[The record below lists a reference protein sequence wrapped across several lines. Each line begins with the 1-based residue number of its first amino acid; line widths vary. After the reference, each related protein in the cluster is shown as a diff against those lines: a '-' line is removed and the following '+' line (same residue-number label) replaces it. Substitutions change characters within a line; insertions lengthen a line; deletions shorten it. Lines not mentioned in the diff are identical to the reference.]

1 MLVPAGI
8 EIVSET
14 DTTLTVEVQAP
25 SGNPDIDLYMV
36 VAAPSK
42 ECTLKAT
49 DSPLQCQVT
58 DLAPLDNYAVSAF
71 ACMQRNKDCGA
82 AVKKNATTR
91 PPGEHSVQIIII
103 IIIIII
109 MLQ

>member
-1 MLVPAGI
+1 M
-8 EIVSET
+8 SET
-14 DTTLTVEVQAP
+14 DTSLTVEVQAP
-25 SGNPDIDLYMV
+25 SGNPDMV

-42 ECTLKAT
+42 ECTLNAT

-58 DLAPLDNYAVSAF
+58 DLAPLDNYEVSAF

-91 PPGEHSVQIIII
+91 PPGEHSVQIKIII
-103 IIIIII
+103 
-109 MLQ
+109 LQ